1 MRFGELRGLTS
12 LPIHRV
18 RDQFRYEEV
27 LTVLPVREV
36 ATSRETLFVATRSTL
51 ALVMALRMPQGQW
64 MTRWAPWDEVSITIP
79 EESAERDVEVY
90 RLAVAVGRQQF
101 LAQLH
106 GEPGRRALRDFVVAF
121 RTAHP
126 TRAPG

>member
-27 LTVLPVREV
+27 LTVLPVRE
-36 ATSRETLFVATRSTL
+36 AITSRETLFVAMPSTL
-51 ALVMALRMPQGQW
+51 ALVMTLRLAQGQW
-64 MTRWAPWDEVSITIP
+64 MTRWVPWDEVSITTP
-79 EESAERDVEVY
+79 EESPGPDVEVY
-90 RLAVAVGRQQF
+90 RLGVAVGRQEF

-106 GEPGRRALRDFVVAF
+106 GEPGRRALRDFVIAF